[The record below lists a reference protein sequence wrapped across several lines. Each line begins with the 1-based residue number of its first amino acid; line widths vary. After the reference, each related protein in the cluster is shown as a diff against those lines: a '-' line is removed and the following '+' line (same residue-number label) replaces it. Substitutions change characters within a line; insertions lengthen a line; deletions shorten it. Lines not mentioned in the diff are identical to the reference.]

1 MLLFVFMMLAGC
13 CYWWSPK
20 ELRTGQICLITQG
33 HFDMSTC
40 FLKLSQHNLIVRDV
54 AEKEDNYLGITVFF
68 LSSKKKMNKLHRN
81 IIIF

>member
-1 MLLFVFMMLAGC
+1 MMVT
-13 CYWWSPK
+13 K
-20 ELRTGQICLITQG
+20 RTGRFCLITQG

-68 LSSKKKMNKLHRN
+68 
-81 IIIF
+81 